1 MNRLLIDLKENC
13 HGDLT
18 GTIKLPKD
26 SAFALEALAEVVR
39 HLSANCGVPIDEIL
53 KDILTTTLM

>member
-13 HGDLT
+13 HGELT

-26 SAFALEALAEVVR
+26 SAFALEALAEAVS

-53 KDILTTTLM
+53 KDIFTLCK